1 VTSVQDVGVEMSKA
15 IAALKQARDALDE
28 AIATLEALARNPQ
41 SGTDSAKVIE
51 ILDHLKSEPSTRRR
65 TH

>member
-1 VTSVQDVGVEMSKA
+1 MTSVQDVPVEMSKA
-15 IAALKQARDALDE
+15 IAALMQARDALDE
-28 AIATLEALARNPQ
+28 AIATLEALAHNPQ
-41 SGTDSAKVIE
+41 SGADSAKVIE

>member
-1 VTSVQDVGVEMSKA
+1 MSKA